1 MIFAFAI
8 QFVDLLVKALVAA
21 IFLRIILSWFD
32 QTGQN
37 RIVRFLIDLSEPIGA
52 PLRRVIPFVGPLDL
66 SPMVA
71 MILVQ
76 LVGGLVIQ
84 VLANAAY
91 RY

>member
-37 RIVRFLIDLSEPIGA
+37 RIVRFLIDLTEPICA

>member
-1 MIFAFAI
+1 
-8 QFVDLLVKALVAA
+8 
-21 IFLRIILSWFD
+21 
-32 QTGQN
+32 
-37 RIVRFLIDLSEPIGA
+37 VRFLIDLTEPICA